1 MVEEKGEGE
10 KMKRILPLFT
20 DLLLRYINLVIFYI
34 MRGYLFTLQCT
45 LQKHV

>member
-20 DLLLRYINLVIFYI
+20 DLLLRNNLVIFYNSP
-34 MRGYLFTLQCT
+34 YDKEC
-45 LQKHV
+45 VWS

>member
-20 DLLLRYINLVIFYI
+20 DFLSRNINLVKFYI
-34 MRGYLFTLQCT
+34 PPYDKEC
-45 LQKHV
+45 V